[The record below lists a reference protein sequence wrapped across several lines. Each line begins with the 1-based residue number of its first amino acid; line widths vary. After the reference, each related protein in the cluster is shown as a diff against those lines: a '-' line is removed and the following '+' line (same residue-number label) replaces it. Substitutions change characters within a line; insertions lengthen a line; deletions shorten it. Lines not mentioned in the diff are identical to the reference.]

1 MTKQRVAKTD
11 ELADRVPVAVEVGDH
26 EVMVVKVD
34 GEVRAYPARC
44 PHHGAP
50 LAEGLVHGDRLLCPW
65 HQAVFDLRDGE
76 LLEPPALECL
86 PAFEV
91 SVDDDGEV
99 VVALPEP
106 LPDRRQPEVAT
117 HDAAQDGR
125 TFVIVGAGAAGLAA
139 AQELRRAGFRGRL
152 VMVSEDDR
160 APYDRTQCSKEY
172 LDGTAPDEWM
182 PLKPAEFFREAG
194 VERVTNRVE
203 RVDVPSRRIVL
214 PGGSM
219 LEADAMLLALGA
231 EPRVPEVP
239 GADLD
244 GVYLLRGWRDADAI
258 LDAAEEADSAVV
270 MGASFIGMEV
280 AASLRARG
288 VPRVTVVA
296 PEETPFATVLGATL
310 GRRLEKL
317 HRDNGVS
324 FRLGRSIASFEDNG
338 GLAAVVLD
346 DGERLATRL
355 AVVGVGVI
363 PATSVVTGIELAEDG
378 SVPTDER
385 LRAADGVWAAGDLVR
400 LPGPR
405 RGDTIRIEHWRTA
418 LQQGMV
424 AARNMLGDDLPFR
437 KAPFF
442 WTMQFG
448 TPVGYVGHAPEVD
461 GEVVHG
467 DPDDGDAIVYLLEG
481 DELRAAAAIGRDR
494 QLSAFHELLLA
505 DRAPTAAEVRGSD
518 VDLVAR
524 LVSAEP
530 TRE

>member
-1 MTKQRVAKTD
+1 MAKHRVTTKD
-11 ELADRVPVAVEVGDH
+11 ELDDREPLAVEVGDH
-26 EVMVVKVD
+26 EVMVVKLD

-44 PHHGAP
+44 PHHGGP

-65 HQAVFDLRDGE
+65 HQAVFDLKDGE

-91 SVDDDGEV
+91 AVEDGEV
-99 VVALPEP
+99 FVELPDP
-106 LPDRRQPEVAT
+106 VPDRRQPEVAT
-117 HDAAQDGR
+117 HDAAEDGR

-172 LDGTAPDEWM
+172 LDGSAPDEWM

-194 VERVTNRVE
+194 IERVANRVD
-203 RVDVPSRRIVL
+203 RVDVPSRRVVL

-231 EPRVPEVP
+231 EPRAPELP

-244 GVYLLRGWRDADAI
+244 GVHLLRRWRDADAI
-258 LDAAEEADSAVV
+258 LEDAEDVDGAVV
-270 MGASFIGMEV
+270 VGASFIGMEV

-296 PEETPFATVLGATL
+296 PEEVPFESVLGETL
-310 GRRLEKL
+310 GRRLERL

-324 FRLGRSIASFEDNG
+324 FRLGRSVASFEDNG

-346 DGERLATRL
+346 DGERIATRL
-355 AVVGVGVI
+355 AVVGVGVR
-363 PATSVVTGIELAEDG
+363 PATSVVTGLELAEDG
-378 SVPTDER
+378 SVPTDEH
-385 LRAADGVWAAGDLVR
+385 LRAADGVWAAGDLAR

-405 RGDTIRIEHWRTA
+405 RDGTIRIEHWRTA

-424 AARNMLGDDLPFR
+424 AARNMLGKGLPFR

-448 TPVGYVGHAPEVD
+448 TPVGYAGHAARPD

-467 DPDDGDAIVYLLEG
+467 DVDDDDAIVYLLEG
-481 DELRAAAAIGRDR
+481 GEVRAAAAIGRDR

-505 DRAPTAAEVRGSD
+505 DRAPTAADVRAGD

-524 LVSAEP
+524 LA
-530 TRE
+530 RG